1 MSSAYDFLVVGLG
14 NPGEKYTF
22 TRHNAGF
29 LALDY
34 LSQKLSFKISSVK
47 FHALVGSETIMGKK
61 ILFMKPQTF
70 MNESGLA
77 VGEACSFYKIP
88 PENVIVIFD
97 DVSFEP
103 GKLRIRRNGSHGG
116 HNGIKSI
123 AAHLSSSNFPR
134 IKLGVGNKPTP
145 EYDLADWVLSKFPKS
160 AQSDFFSCLEKLE
173 DVLGLMV
180 SGDFEKAMGKYN

>member
-173 DVLGLMV
+173 DVLCLMV